1 MNQGAWGGGSS
12 SELGLAATPEHGS
25 SPCGGRTERGEHGDP
40 SSGLTGARVA
50 VERRRNGGDE
60 RRGLELSVRATE
72 GLRELNREGKRGG
85 EGVGYSSP
93 FIGPGGRRWWPG

>member
-25 SPCGGRTERGEHGDP
+25 SPRGGGTERGEHGDP

-60 RRGLELSVRATE
+60 RRGSVRATE